1 MPAPMMKLSHA
12 LHRPAL
18 SLTLACTVV
27 LAACGGGG
35 GGNDTSQERNGIAG
49 TPAPVAPSPT
59 PTPMPAPAVPDPV
72 EAPYLRRVTVD
83 PGHANASDTGAGTL
97 AQPYRSIGAALA
109 RLLPGDDIV
118 IAAGTYREALV
129 VPTLTGATAP
139 TRLRAATARSVS
151 VKGSIEVSGWTLV
164 SPGVYAVPW
173 TREEPQQVYL
183 AGQALQQIGGTVFG
197 GYPST
202 PPPELAS
209 AHASEGGIWPGRV
222 PGGVAQLVAGSF
234 THDAAGAR
242 LLVRPA
248 QALTAG
254 QVLEVSVQRH
264 VLQAEAAV
272 RLTVAG
278 LDFMHAS
285 TSTVYRQGAVKVAG
299 DGNTLRDIAVRDMD
313 AACVQL
319 LGNDNALLDSE
330 LLRCGQ
336 LGLLGRGLRM
346 TVAGNRISQANTRGF
361 NKWWEAGGM
370 KLVGPG
376 GLHDAVIRQNT
387 VTFNEGD
394 GIWIDWKNSGNL
406 IEANT
411 VAYNSGFGIHYEAS
425 RTGTIRGNVVYG
437 NGARGI
443 YLMESSSSTVQ
454 GNAVFGNTMEGIAV
468 VDGSRSAADAE
479 LSPLNNRVLGNAMA
493 WNDDQRNWVQLV
505 LPGPRY
511 GSVSDGNVF
520 KSEQLGPR
528 MAMGFPSASA
538 PAFESLQDWRS
549 ATQQDLGSTAER
561 VAMPD
566 TLRSA
571 LQARR
576 LLDAAELPAFLRS
589 PGQP

>member
-1 MPAPMMKLSHA
+1 MMFPSAPLCRSF
-12 LHRPAL
+12 
-18 SLTLACTVV
+18 TLCCAAV
-27 LAACGGGG
+27 LALTACGGGG
-35 GGNDTSQERNGIAG
+35 GGADSSQERNGIAG
-49 TPAPVAPSPT
+49 TPAPLAPL
-59 PTPMPAPAVPDPV
+59 PAPAPAPATPDPV
-72 EAPYLRRVTVD
+72 DAPYLRRVTVD
-83 PGHANASDTGAGTL
+83 PNHTNASDTGAGTA
-97 AQPYRSIGAALA
+97 AQPYRTISTALA
-109 RLLPGDDIV
+109 RLQPGDDIV

-129 VPTLTGATAP
+129 VPTLTGASAP
-139 TRLRAATARSVS
+139 TRLRAAAARSVT
-151 VKGSIEVSGWTLV
+151 VKGSIEVGGWALV

-197 GYPST
+197 GYPTT

-209 AHASEGGIWPGRV
+209 AHANEGGIWPGRTA
-222 PGGVAQLVAGSF
+222 GGVAQLVPGSF
-234 THDAAGAR
+234 THDAAASR
-242 LLVRPA
+242 LLVRTA
-248 QALTAG
+248 QPLGAG
-254 QVLEVSVQRH
+254 QVLEVSVHRH
-264 VLQAEAAV
+264 VLQAEAAI
-272 RLTVAG
+272 RLTVEG

-299 DGNTLRDIAVRDMD
+299 DGNTLRNLAVRDMD

-330 LLRCGQ
+330 LMRCGQ

-370 KLVGPG
+370 KLIGPG

-387 VTFNEGD
+387 VSFSDGD

-411 VAYNSGFGIHYEAS
+411 VAYNTGFGIHYEAS
-425 RTGTIRGNVVYG
+425 RTGTIRGNTVYG
-437 NGARGI
+437 NGLRGI
-443 YLMESSSSTVQ
+443 YLMESSGSTVQ

-468 VDGSRSAADAE
+468 VDGTRSATDPE
-479 LSPLNNRVLGNAMA
+479 LSPLNNRVTGNAVA

-511 GSVSDGNVF
+511 GSLSDANVF

-538 PAFESLQDWRS
+538 PAYESLQAWRN
-549 ATQQDLGSTAER
+549 ATQQDLGSSAER
-561 VAMPD
+561 VALPEV
-566 TLRSA
+566 LRSA

-576 LLDAAELPAFLRS
+576 MLESTELPAFLRN

>member
-1 MPAPMMKLSHA
+1 MMLPTA
-12 LHRPAL
+12 QRRR
-18 SLTLACTVV
+18 SLTLCCTAVWA

-35 GGNDTSQERNGIAG
+35 GGADTSQERNGIAG
-49 TPAPVAPSPT
+49 TPAPLAPL
-59 PTPMPAPAVPDPV
+59 PAPAPAPAPVAPDPV
-72 EAPYLRRVTVD
+72 DPPYLRRVTVD
-83 PGHANASDTGAGTL
+83 PSHTNASDTGAGTA

-109 RLLPGDDIV
+109 RLQPGDDIV

-139 TRLRAATARSVS
+139 TRLRAATARTVT
-151 VKGSIEVSGWTLV
+151 VKGSIEVSGWALV

-197 GYPST
+197 GYPTT
-202 PPPELAS
+202 PPPDLAGV
-209 AHASEGGIWPGRV
+209 HASEGGIWPGRTA
-222 PGGVAQLVAGSF
+222 GGVAQLVPGSF
-234 THDAAGAR
+234 THDAANAR
-242 LLVRPA
+242 LLVRSA
-248 QALTAG
+248 QPLDAG
-254 QVLEVSVQRH
+254 QLLEVSVQRH

-272 RLTVAG
+272 RLTVEG
-278 LDFMHAS
+278 LDFMHAN
-285 TSTVYRQGAVKVAG
+285 TSTAYRQGAVKVAG
-299 DGNTLRDIAVRDMD
+299 DGNTLRNLAVRDMD

-346 TVAGNRISQANTRGF
+346 TVAGNRISQANARGF

-370 KLVGPG
+370 KFIGPG

-387 VTFNEGD
+387 VTFSDGD

-411 VAYNSGFGIHYEAS
+411 AAYNTGFGIHYEAS
-425 RTGTIRGNVVYG
+425 RTGTIRGNTVYG
-437 NGARGI
+437 NGLRGI
-443 YLMESSSSTVQ
+443 YLMESSGSTVQ

-468 VDGSRSAADAE
+468 VDGTRSPTDPE
-479 LSPLNNRVLGNAMA
+479 LSPLNNRVLGNAVA

-505 LPGPRY
+505 LPGLRY

-528 MAMGFPSASA
+528 MAMGFPSATA
-538 PAFESLQDWRS
+538 PAYESLQDWRN
-549 ATQQDLGSTAER
+549 ATQQDLASAAER
-561 VAMPD
+561 VAMPE

-576 LLDAAELPAFLRS
+576 LLEHSELPAFLRT